1 MNSAQLKKILSTKQ
15 WNFNITRVEA
25 EMIKMIKIRE
35 KNYKYESKTK
45 WQPWR
50 VAIIQNR

>member
-1 MNSAQLKKILSTKQ
+1 MHSAQLKKILGTKQ

-35 KNYKYESKTK
+35 KTTNMKVRLNDNHDVL
-45 WQPWR
+45 Q
-50 VAIIQNR
+50 

>member
-1 MNSAQLKKILSTKQ
+1 MHSAQLNKILSTKQ

-35 KNYKYESKTK
+35 KTTNMKVRLNDNHDVL
-45 WQPWR
+45 Q
-50 VAIIQNR
+50 

>member
-25 EMIKMIKIRE
+25 EMIRMIKIRE
-35 KNYKYESKTK
+35 KTTNMKVRLNDNNDVL
-45 WQPWR
+45 Q
-50 VAIIQNR
+50 

>member
-25 EMIKMIKIRE
+25 EMIRMIKIRE
-35 KNYKYESKTK
+35 KTINMKVRLNDNNDVL
-45 WQPWR
+45 Q
-50 VAIIQNR
+50 